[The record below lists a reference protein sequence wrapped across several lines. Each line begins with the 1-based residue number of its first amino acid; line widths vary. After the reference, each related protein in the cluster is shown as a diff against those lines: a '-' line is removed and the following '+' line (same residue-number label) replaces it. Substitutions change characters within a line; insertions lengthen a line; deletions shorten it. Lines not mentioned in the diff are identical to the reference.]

1 MGGWYLTKQGL
12 SSFDEVVAYYNG
24 TKPIRGARA
33 DEDLRPLAERRYWWN
48 RIHKASDNKYVLCD
62 GHWAFSGGIG
72 NGGGHDNMRE
82 QTAPIMWERRE
93 DGDYMTVRSHM
104 NDGISVSRY
113 TFLDRWLPKCMR
125 FDWYTTTGKHFIQHT
140 HARGYSEYYVPKFK
154 GKMDW
159 SNKTFEMI
167 EDNKLVFKHTADGF
181 ERVGDLVP
189 MQTRRI
195 DKEVDAKYKPKMK
208 EMWEWMFAVL
218 PVLGDTLGDSRNTY
232 AELLTD
238 GKTSYW
244 YWDRYIDKNVI
255 RDILDNPDHDK
266 RMALAV
272 MTAYQADAVMGGR
285 FEPRKESWAKFRA
298 CLRKTGGML
307 AVELR

>member
-1 MGGWYLTKQGL
+1 MGGWYNTKQGL
-12 SSFDEVVAYYNG
+12 NSFDEVVAYYNG

-33 DEDLRPLAERRYWWN
+33 NEDLRPLAERRYWWN

-62 GHWAFSGGIG
+62 GHWAFSGGLS

-82 QTAPIMWERRE
+82 QTAPIVWERRE

-113 TFLDRWLPKCMR
+113 TFLDRWLPKGMR
-125 FDWYTTTGKHFIQHT
+125 FDWYTTTGKHFVKHQDK
-140 HARGYSEYYVPKFK
+140 EYYLPKFK

-159 SNKTFEMI
+159 QAKTFTMT
-167 EDNKLVFKHTADGF
+167 EDNKLVFKHTAEGLF

-195 DKEVDAKYKPKMK
+195 DKEVDAHYKPKMK
-208 EMWEWMFAVL
+208 EMWEWMQIVL
-218 PVLGDTLGDSRNTY
+218 PIMGDRLGDAKNQY
-232 AELLTD
+232 ASDLIEGTA
-238 GKTSYW
+238 SYW
-244 YWDRYIDKNVI
+244 YWDRYVSKELI
-255 RDILDNPDHDK
+255 REILDNPEHDK
-266 RMALAV
+266 RMALAGLL
-272 MTAYQADAVMGGR
+272 AYRADAISGGR
-285 FEPRKESWAKFRA
+285 FEPSKDSWAKFRA

>member
-1 MGGWYLTKQGL
+1 MGGWYNTKQGL
-12 SSFDEVVAYYNG
+12 SSFDEVVTTYNAI
-24 TKPIRGARA
+24 KPIRGARA
-33 DEDLRPLAERRYWWN
+33 NEDLRPLAERRYWWS

-62 GHWAFSGGIG
+62 GHWAWGS
-72 NGGGHDNMRE
+72 NVNRETLE
-82 QTAPIMWERRE
+82 QTAPIVWERRE

-113 TFLDRWLPKCMR
+113 TFLDRWLPKGMR
-125 FDWYTTTGKHFIQHT
+125 FDWYTTTGKHFVKYQDK
-140 HARGYSEYYVPKFK
+140 EYYLPKFK

-159 SNKTFEMI
+159 SAKTFEMVQ
-167 EDNKLVFKHTADGF
+167 DNKLVFKFVDGAF

-195 DKEVDAKYKPKMK
+195 DKEVDAQYKPKMK
-208 EMWEWMFAVL
+208 EMWEWMSAVL
-218 PVLGDTLGDSRNTY
+218 PVLGDTLVSGRDTY
-232 AELLTD
+232 ADLLTD

-244 YWDRYIDKNVI
+244 YWDRYMDKNVV
-255 RDILDNPDHDK
+255 RDILDNPDHEK

-272 MTAYQADAVMGGR
+272 MCAYQAEAIQNNR
-285 FEPRKESWAKFRA
+285 FEPQKHSYAKFRA

>member
-1 MGGWYLTKQGL
+1 MGSNWYAKQGL
-12 SSFDEVVAYYNG
+12 NSFDEVVAYYNG
-24 TKPIRGARA
+24 TTPIRGTRA
-33 DEDLRPLAERRYWWN
+33 SEDLRPLAERRYWWN
-48 RIHKASDNKYVLCD
+48 RIYKASDNKYVLCD
-62 GHWAFSGGIG
+62 GHWAFSSGLG
-72 NGGGHDNMRE
+72 NGTDDDVRV
-82 QTAPIMWERRE
+82 QTAPIVWERRE

-125 FDWYTTTGKHFIQHT
+125 FDWYTTTGKHFIKHT

-159 SNKTFEMI
+159 SARTFEMI
-167 EDNKLVFKHTADGF
+167 EDNKLVFKHTADVF

-195 DKEVDAKYKPKMK
+195 DKNLDAHYKPKMK
-208 EMWEWMFAVL
+208 EMWEWMQIVL
-218 PVLGDTLGDSRNTY
+218 PVMGDRLGDAKNQY
-232 AELLTD
+232 AEALTE
-238 GKTSYW
+238 GRASYW
-244 YWDRYIDKNVI
+244 YWDRYVNKDLI
-255 RDILDNPDHDK
+255 REILDDPEHDK
-266 RMALAV
+266 RMALAGIL
-272 MTAYQADAVMGGR
+272 AYKADAISGGR
-285 FEPRKESWAKFRA
+285 FEPSKDSYAKFRA

>member
-1 MGGWYLTKQGL
+1 MLFRSVKYKDKELYL
-12 SSFDEVVAYYNG
+12 
-24 TKPIRGARA
+24 
-33 DEDLRPLAERRYWWN
+33 
-48 RIHKASDNKYVLCD
+48 
-62 GHWAFSGGIG
+62 
-72 NGGGHDNMRE
+72 
-82 QTAPIMWERRE
+82 
-93 DGDYMTVRSHM
+93 
-104 NDGISVSRY
+104 
-113 TFLDRWLPKCMR
+113 
-125 FDWYTTTGKHFIQHT
+125 
-140 HARGYSEYYVPKFK
+140 PKFK

-159 SNKTFEMI
+159 SAQTFEML
-167 EDNKLVFKHTADGF
+167 EDNKLVFKVTADGEF

-218 PVLGDTLGDSRNTY
+218 PVMGDTLGNGRSTY

-244 YWDRYIDKNVI
+244 YWDRYIDKNLI
-255 RDILDNPDHDK
+255 RDILDNPDHEK

-272 MTAYQADAVMGGR
+272 MCAYQADAIQGGR
-285 FEPRKESWAKFRA
+285 FEPAKDSWAKFRA

>member
-1 MGGWYLTKQGL
+1 MGGWYTQKQGL
-12 SSFDEVVAYYNG
+12 NSFDEVVAYYNG

-62 GHWAFSGGIG
+62 GHWTFNNGAGGANI
-72 NGGGHDNMRE
+72 RE
-82 QTAPIMWERRE
+82 QTAPIVWERKE

-113 TFLDRWLPKCMR
+113 TFLDRWLPKVMR
-125 FDWYTTTGKHFIQHT
+125 FDWYTTTGKHFIK
-140 HARGYSEYYVPKFK
+140 YEDKELYLPKFK

-159 SNKTFEMI
+159 AAKTFEMI
-167 EDNKLVFKHTADGF
+167 EDNKLVFKVVDGKF

-195 DKEVDAKYKPKMK
+195 DKEVDAHYKPKMK
-208 EMWEWMFAVL
+208 EMCECMFAVL
-218 PVLGDTLGDSRNTY
+218 PVLGDTLRDSRNTY

-244 YWDRYIDKNVI
+244 YWDRYMDKNVI

-272 MTAYQADAVMGGR
+272 MCAYQADAIQDGR